1 MARVEGREDG
11 PFGTTR
17 RHNRVPYTVGA
28 ATQIRKIR
36 QNSMLDSDIR
46 RLLDTVFNVP
56 AGAAQRDV
64 GALRKAAEE
73 APKRLG
79 GPPEALTS
87 VSDASIAGKASEIAL
102 RVYRPETRSALPLL
116 LYAHGG
122 GWVTGSLDSHDRVCR
137 MLANRLPAI
146 VVAVD
151 YRCAPEHVYPAALDD
166 VETAWHWARARAAE
180 LGADGVRFAVAGD
193 SSGGNLAAAL
203 TLRLRAARA
212 PLPDLQML
220 LYPALD
226 ATCSRASY
234 REFAAGYNLTDPQMA
249 WYWDAYRAGSAIDAA
264 ELSPLAAADLSGLPV
279 AVIAV
284 AECDVLRG
292 DGLDY
297 ARALTAAG
305 VPVRIVDCG
314 GMIHGF
320 LRWGGAVPAALTWI
334 DAIAAAGRDA
344 LAGRV

>member
-1 MARVEGREDG
+1 
-11 PFGTTR
+11 
-17 RHNRVPYTVGA
+17 
-28 ATQIRKIR
+28 
-36 QNSMLDSDIR
+36 MLDSHIR
-46 RLLDTVFNVP
+46 HLLDTVFNAP
-56 AGAAQRDV
+56 PDAGEPDV
-64 GALRKAAEE
+64 AALRKAAEE
-73 APKRLG
+73 APRRLG
-79 GPPEALTS
+79 GLPETLAS
-87 VSDASIAGKASEIAL
+87 VSDESAAGVSGAIGL
-102 RVYRPETRSALPLL
+102 RVYRPQATSALPLL

-122 GWVTGSLDSHDRVCR
+122 GWVTGSLESHDRVCR
-137 MLANRLPAI
+137 MLANRLPAV

-166 VETAWHWARARAAE
+166 VETAWDWARLHAASI
-180 LGADGVRFAVAGD
+180 GADGARFVVAGD

-212 PLPDLQML
+212 PLPHLQLL

-234 REFAAGYNLTDPQMA
+234 REFATGYNLTGPQMA
-249 WYWDAYRAGSAIDAA
+249 WYWEAYRAGSAIDAA
-264 ELSPLAAADLSGLPV
+264 ELSPVAAADLSGLPV

-284 AECDVLRG
+284 AEYDVLRD

-297 ARALTAAG
+297 ARALGAAG
-305 VPVRIVDCG
+305 VPVRIVDCD

-344 LAGRV
+344 LARRV